1 METPFLSLK
10 TKNIISCRILH
21 HSQDGAQMIFYAV
34 AELPQ
39 QVFVRVMCIYICVCV
54 CGRKTPYLKR
64 DRLGTEIYLEY
75 RVSQP
80 ASKLHCTCGLPRPPY
95 PGASDQA

>member
-54 CGRKTPYLKR
+54 WSKNAVFEKR
-64 DRLGTEIYLEY
+64 SLGY
-75 RVSQP
+75 RD
-80 ASKLHCTCGLPRPPY
+80 LFGI
-95 PGASDQA
+95 